1 MLNDANYYDD
11 DAVKLLIQNEVYIY
25 GEFLVRYLYAI
36 NNIKVLVFDIIA
48 LPIENKQPLN
58 KKIFSA
64 ANYDDYKLD
73 VDNKE
78 KEIPNVGK
86 ILSENVNGEKIN
98 V

>member
-1 MLNDANYYDD
+1 MNDANCYDD

-25 GEFLVRYLYAI
+25 GEFLIRYLYAI

-64 ANYDDYKLD
+64 TNYDDYKLD